1 MSSPSY
7 HQPED
12 IEEALRLVARG
23 ATPVAGATALF
34 SGRSR
39 PDGELVDVT
48 RCGLSGIRVEGAWLV
63 LGAATTLA
71 QIGDAPDLPGREGA
85 LLRRAARAA
94 GSRPVRTMITLGG
107 NLAHAVFWADM
118 PPALLA
124 LDAQVEIRRSGEK
137 CALVPIEAC
146 LEPGPRPWAGG
157 LITQIRVPLCEGAG
171 AFGYERFSRTAND
184 YALATACVALR
195 REGELIRGMRVVLG
209 ALQSRP
215 YRLREVEQMFE
226 GKVLGGALVL
236 EQAAT
241 AVRERAAAAPSSRA
255 SEEYRRDLAAALARR
270 AIDTALTWASREE

>member
-1 MSSPSY
+1 MSSSAY
-7 HQPED
+7 HQPD
-12 IEEALRLVARG
+12 DLEEALRLVARG

-48 RCGLSGIRVEGAWLV
+48 RCGLSGIRVEGSWLV

-94 GSRPVRTMITLGG
+94 GSRPVRTMVTLGG

-137 CALVPIEAC
+137 SALVPIEEC

-157 LITQIRVPLCEGAG
+157 LITRIRVPLCGGAG

-184 YALATACVALR
+184 YALVTACVALR

-215 YRLREVEQMFE
+215 YRLPEVEQMFE
-226 GKVLGGALVL
+226 GKAFGALVL
-236 EQAAT
+236 EQAAA

-255 SEEYRRDLAAALARR
+255 SEEYRRDLAAVLARR
-270 AIDTALTWASREE
+270 AIDAALTWASRQE